1 MPAALAAIG
10 KFLAG
15 VLAAIASL
23 SVWWLIVI
31 GAVILGLILVFV
43 AMGGG

>member
-10 KFLAG
+10 KFIAG

-23 SVWWLIVI
+23 SFGWLLVI
-31 GAVILGLILVFV
+31 GAVILALILLL
-43 AMGGG
+43 AAYGGG